1 MRMRNRNRNK
11 RAEWNKMQAANRA
24 KCMTRRGG
32 WGRRLAAEVAQA
44 AKAAAAVTALPKHRP
59 KT

>member
-1 MRMRNRNRNK
+1 
-11 RAEWNKMQAANRA
+11 MQAANRA
-24 KCMTRRGG
+24 KCTTRRGG
-32 WGRRLAAEVAQA
+32 WGRRLTAEEPAQAAEVAQA

>member
-1 MRMRNRNRNK
+1 
-11 RAEWNKMQAANRA
+11 MQAANRA
-24 KCMTRRGG
+24 KCTTKREGVRETAEEAAQ
-32 WGRRLAAEVAQA
+32 AAEVAQA

>member
-24 KCMTRRGG
+24 KCTTRRVGVG
-32 WGRRLAAEVAQA
+32 DRETAEVAQA

>member
-1 MRMRNRNRNK
+1 MRMRNRNK

-24 KCMTRRGG
+24 KCTTRGVG
-32 WGRRLAAEVAQA
+32 VGDMATAEVAQA

>member
-24 KCMTRRGG
+24 KCTTRRGG
-32 WGRRLAAEVAQA
+32 GRETAEVAQA